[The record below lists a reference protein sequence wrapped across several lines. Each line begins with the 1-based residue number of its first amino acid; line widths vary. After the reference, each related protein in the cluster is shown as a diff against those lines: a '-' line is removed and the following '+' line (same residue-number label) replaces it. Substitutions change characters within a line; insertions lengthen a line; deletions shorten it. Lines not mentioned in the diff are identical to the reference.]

1 MIGVDKVEDIRR
13 RARRGESVSGIAAA
27 TGVSGPTVR
36 KYIAAGDLSPRPPAT
51 RGGTSSPM
59 MEPYAET
66 VEGWLREDLRVW
78 RKQRHTARRIHDRLV
93 EEEGFQGSY
102 ETVGNFVRAAR
113 ERIARERGERE
124 AQGYLVLDWRP
135 GECQVDF
142 GQADFRVRG
151 TLRRGHYLVVEF
163 PHSNVG
169 LAQVFWGE
177 TAECVCHGL
186 RAAFE
191 FAGGVPS
198 RAVFDNAT
206 EVGRR
211 VGSKVVTS
219 ALFRAFAAH
228 YGLDY
233 SFTNPY
239 SGNEKG
245 SVENKVGALRRNLFV
260 PVPSFH
266 DVEAFNRRLLERVR
280 GRLGGEAALQEGG
293 RGVRALR
300 GGPRRDVPAAG
311 RALLLRGVGD
321 EEVRR
326 PGLLQGGRRPPLLR
340 RAGARR
346 RRGRGRDGRVRGD
359 GGGPRR
365 GGRRDLREDVGRRAD
380 LLHGPAG
387 AAGAAVPEVGG
398 LAGQRRALRAA
409 RGARRVPRL
418 RGPGGPARGPARA
431 ARLRRARR
439 AARGRGGGV
448 EGAGGDRRRGRRVPR
463 ALRRRRRVGRR
474 QDRVRRAG
482 RPVRIRP
489 GPRARGG
496 GAAPMPRI
504 AEADR
509 LEFAARARSLF
520 ISGATVEWF
529 LESATPG
536 QLEACSS
543 MLARELESRERS
555 KRARLLRQ
563 ARFPVHKTLEGF
575 DWSNVGFPDGWGRDE
590 MLSLGFAAAAED
602 LVLHGPTGRGK
613 THVATALGIEA
624 TARGIPVRFYQT
636 ASLVLQL
643 GKAKREGT
651 LDRLMAEI
659 GRCGLVV
666 LDEFGYVPFDVDGAR
681 LLYQVIADSYER
693 RSIVFTTNIEFSRW
707 GTVFADDKLAAAI
720 VDRVVHHGRLVEFG
734 GPSHRLEHALMLGK
748 GGRA

>member
-51 RGGTSSPM
+51 RGRTSSPM

-102 ETVGNFVRAAR
+102 ETVRNFVRAAR

-266 DVEAFNRRLLERVR
+266 DVEAFNRRLLERC
-280 GRLGGEAALQEGG
+280 AAASEGKPHY
-293 RGVRALR
+293 RK
-300 GGPRRDVPAAG
+300 
-311 RALLLRGVGD
+311 
-321 EEVRR
+321 
-326 PGLLQGGRRPPLLR
+326 
-340 RAGARR
+340 
-346 RRGRGRDGRVRGD
+346 
-359 GGGPRR
+359 
-365 GGRRDLREDVGRRAD
+365 
-380 LLHGPAG
+380 G
-387 AAGAAVPEVGG
+387 AAESG
-398 LAGQRRALRAA
+398 LFEEDRAA
-409 RGARRVPRL
+409 MSPLPGAPFSCVAWVTRKCDAQGCFKVL
-418 RGPGGPARGPARA
+418 
-431 ARLRRARR
+431 
-439 AARGRGGGV
+439 
-448 EGAGGDRRRGRRVPR
+448 
-463 ALRRRRRVGRR
+463 
-474 QDRVRRAG
+474 
-482 RPVRIRP
+482 
-489 GPRARGG
+489 
-496 GAAPMPRI
+496 
-504 AEADR
+504 
-509 LEFAARARSLF
+509 
-520 ISGATVEWF
+520 
-529 LESATPG
+529 
-536 QLEACSS
+536 
-543 MLARELESRERS
+543 
-555 KRARLLRQ
+555 
-563 ARFPVHKTLEGF
+563 TL
-575 DWSNVGFPDGWGRDE
+575 
-590 MLSLGFAAAAED
+590 
-602 LVLHGPTGRGK
+602 
-613 THVATALGIEA
+613 I
-624 TARGIPVRFYQT
+624 
-636 ASLVLQL
+636 
-643 GKAKREGT
+643 
-651 LDRLMAEI
+651 
-659 GRCGLVV
+659 
-666 LDEFGYVPFDVDGAR
+666 
-681 LLYQVIADSYER
+681 
-693 RSIVFTTNIEFSRW
+693 
-707 GTVFADDKLAAAI
+707 
-720 VDRVVHHGRLVEFG
+720 
-734 GPSHRLEHALMLGK
+734 
-748 GGRA
+748 

>member
-51 RGGTSSPM
+51 RGRTSSPM

-102 ETVGNFVRAAR
+102 ETVRNFVRAAR
-113 ERIARERGERE
+113 GRIARERGERE

-266 DVEAFNRRLLERVR
+266 DVEAFNRRLLERCAAASEGKPHYRKGAAESGLFEEDRAAMSPLPGAPFSCVAWVTR
-280 GRLGGEAALQEGG
+280 KCDAQGCFKAGGDHRYSAGPALAGAEVAVAMGAFEVTVVGPGGEVAATYERMWGDAPTCSTDPLAQLELLCLRSGGWRDSVVRSALPGELVAYLDSEDPADLRADLRALRDSAARVGWRAAVEGASRALEATGGVDAASLELSAAVAASGGARTEYDEPVDLSGYDRALGLAEGG
-293 RGVRALR
+293 RRRCLGSPRPTAWSSPRGRAPCSYPGR
-300 GGPRRDVPAAG
+300 PWSGSWSPRRPASS
-311 RALLLRGVGD
+311 
-321 EEVRR
+321 
-326 PGLLQGGRRPPLLR
+326 
-340 RAGARR
+340 
-346 RRGRGRDGRVRGD
+346 
-359 GGGPRR
+359 
-365 GGRRDLREDVGRRAD
+365 
-380 LLHGPAG
+380 
-387 AAGAAVPEVGG
+387 
-398 LAGQRRALRAA
+398 
-409 RGARRVPRL
+409 
-418 RGPGGPARGPARA
+418 
-431 ARLRRARR
+431 RRARR
-439 AARGRGGGV
+439 CWRASSSRASAPRGRACSG
-448 EGAGGDRRRGRRVPR
+448 RRGSRST
-463 ALRRRRRVGRR
+463 
-474 QDRVRRAG
+474 
-482 RPVRIRP
+482 RPWRGST
-489 GPRARGG
+489 GPTSGSRTD
-496 GAAPMPRI
+496 GAATRCSP
-504 AEADR
+504 
-509 LEFAARARSLF
+509 
-520 ISGATVEWF
+520 SG
-529 LESATPG
+529 
-536 QLEACSS
+536 
-543 MLARELESRERS
+543 SR
-555 KRARLLRQ
+555 RLLCLVKSDF
-563 ARFPVHKTLEGF
+563 RF
-575 DWSNVGFPDGWGRDE
+575 
-590 MLSLGFAAAAED
+590 
-602 LVLHGPTGRGK
+602 
-613 THVATALGIEA
+613 
-624 TARGIPVRFYQT
+624 
-636 ASLVLQL
+636 
-643 GKAKREGT
+643 
-651 LDRLMAEI
+651 
-659 GRCGLVV
+659 
-666 LDEFGYVPFDVDGAR
+666 
-681 LLYQVIADSYER
+681 
-693 RSIVFTTNIEFSRW
+693 
-707 GTVFADDKLAAAI
+707 
-720 VDRVVHHGRLVEFG
+720 
-734 GPSHRLEHALMLGK
+734 
-748 GGRA
+748 

>member
-51 RGGTSSPM
+51 RGRTSSPM

-102 ETVGNFVRAAR
+102 ETVRNFVRAAR
-113 ERIARERGERE
+113 ERIARERGGRE

-245 SVENKVGALRRNLFV
+245 SAENKVGALRRNLFV

-266 DVEAFNRRLLERVR
+266 DVEAFNRRLLERCAAASEGKPHYRKGAAESGLFEEDRAAMSPLPGAPFSCVAWATR
-280 GRLGGEAALQEGG
+280 KCDAQGCFKAGGDHRYSAGPALAGAEVAVAMGAFEVTVVGPGGEVAATYERMWGDAPTCSTDPLAQLELLCLKSGG
-293 RGVRALR
+293 WRDSVVRSALP
-300 GGPRRDVPAAG
+300 GELVAYLDSEDPA
-311 RALLLRGVGD
+311 
-321 EEVRR
+321 
-326 PGLLQGGRRPPLLR
+326 
-340 RAGARR
+340 
-346 RRGRGRDGRVRGD
+346 
-359 GGGPRR
+359 
-365 GGRRDLREDVGRRAD
+365 DLRAD
-380 LLHGPAG
+380 LRTQRDS
-387 AAGAAVPEVGG
+387 AARVGW
-398 LAGQRRALRAA
+398 RAA
-409 RGARRVPRL
+409 
-418 RGPGGPARGPARA
+418 
-431 ARLRRARR
+431 
-439 AARGRGGGV
+439 V
-448 EGAGGDRRRGRRVPR
+448 EGASR
-463 ALRRRRRVGRR
+463 ALEATGGVDAASLELSAAVAASGGARTEYDEPVDLSGY
-474 QDRVRRAG
+474 DRALG
-482 RPVRIRP
+482 L
-489 GPRARGG
+489 AEGG
-496 GAAPMPRI
+496 GADA
-504 AEADR
+504 
-509 LEFAARARSLF
+509 
-520 ISGATVEWF
+520 
-529 LESATPG
+529 
-536 QLEACSS
+536 
-543 MLARELESRERS
+543 
-555 KRARLLRQ
+555 
-563 ARFPVHKTLEGF
+563 
-575 DWSNVGFPDGWGRDE
+575 
-590 MLSLGFAAAAED
+590 
-602 LVLHGPTGRGK
+602 
-613 THVATALGIEA
+613 
-624 TARGIPVRFYQT
+624 
-636 ASLVLQL
+636 
-643 GKAKREGT
+643 
-651 LDRLMAEI
+651 
-659 GRCGLVV
+659 
-666 LDEFGYVPFDVDGAR
+666 
-681 LLYQVIADSYER
+681 
-693 RSIVFTTNIEFSRW
+693 
-707 GTVFADDKLAAAI
+707 
-720 VDRVVHHGRLVEFG
+720 
-734 GPSHRLEHALMLGK
+734 
-748 GGRA
+748 

>member
-36 KYIAAGDLSPRPPAT
+36 KCIAAGDLSPRPPAT
-51 RGGTSSPM
+51 RGRTSSPM

-102 ETVGNFVRAAR
+102 ETVRNFVRAAR

-266 DVEAFNRRLLERVR
+266 DVEAFNRRLLERCAAASEGKPHYRKGAAESGLFEEDRAAMSPLPGAPFSCVAWATR
-280 GRLGGEAALQEGG
+280 KCDAQGCFKAGGDHRHSAGPALAGAEVAVAMGAFEVTVVGPGGEVAATYERMWGDAPTCSTDPLAQLELLCLKSGG
-293 RGVRALR
+293 WRDSVVRSALPEELVAYLDSEDPADLRADLRALR
-300 GGPRRDVPAAG
+300 DSAA
-311 RALLLRGVGD
+311 RVGW
-321 EEVRR
+321 
-326 PGLLQGGRRPPLLR
+326 
-340 RAGARR
+340 
-346 RRGRGRDGRVRGD
+346 
-359 GGGPRR
+359 
-365 GGRRDLREDVGRRAD
+365 
-380 LLHGPAG
+380 
-387 AAGAAVPEVGG
+387 
-398 LAGQRRALRAA
+398 RAA
-409 RGARRVPRL
+409 
-418 RGPGGPARGPARA
+418 
-431 ARLRRARR
+431 
-439 AARGRGGGV
+439 V
-448 EGAGGDRRRGRRVPR
+448 EGASR
-463 ALRRRRRVGRR
+463 ALEATGGV
-474 QDRVRRAG
+474 DAASLELTSAVA
-482 RPVRIRP
+482 
-489 GPRARGG
+489 ASG
-496 GAAPMPRI
+496 GARMI
-504 AEADR
+504 
-509 LEFAARARSLF
+509 
-520 ISGATVEWF
+520 
-529 LESATPG
+529 
-536 QLEACSS
+536 
-543 MLARELESRERS
+543 
-555 KRARLLRQ
+555 
-563 ARFPVHKTLEGF
+563 TL
-575 DWSNVGFPDGWGRDE
+575 
-590 MLSLGFAAAAED
+590 M
-602 LVLHGPTGRGK
+602 
-613 THVATALGIEA
+613 
-624 TARGIPVRFYQT
+624 
-636 ASLVLQL
+636 
-643 GKAKREGT
+643 
-651 LDRLMAEI
+651 
-659 GRCGLVV
+659 
-666 LDEFGYVPFDVDGAR
+666 
-681 LLYQVIADSYER
+681 
-693 RSIVFTTNIEFSRW
+693 
-707 GTVFADDKLAAAI
+707 
-720 VDRVVHHGRLVEFG
+720 
-734 GPSHRLEHALMLGK
+734 
-748 GGRA
+748 